1 MQYPQTLKFL
11 REVIEGGPLM
21 KHLWIVFKAI
31 PVIALVAAVSVHVST
46 AHPQLLN
53 LGADSTP
60 APGSTVKLSQMPDRV
75 TLVFNEELVP
85 ERSYMVLQRN
95 HGSIYAD
102 KGDPTVDLEVA
113 DRNVIWVTVDKTVI
127 ESGLYTVHYI
137 VFSGPDR
144 GITVGKYEFEV
155 VSE

>member
-1 MQYPQTLKFL
+1 
-11 REVIEGGPLM
+11 M
-21 KHLWIVFKAI
+21 KHLWNALKAL
-31 PVIALVAAVSVHVST
+31 PAAALVAVVFVNVSS

-60 APGSTVKLSQMPDRV
+60 APDSVVKLSQLPDRI
-75 TLVFNEELVP
+75 TLIFNEELVP

-95 HGSIYAD
+95 KGTIFAD
-102 KGDPTVDLEVA
+102 KGDHTVDLDVA
-113 DRNVIWVTVDKTVI
+113 DRNVMWVTVDKTVI
-127 ESGLYTVHYI
+127 EPGLYTVHYI

-155 VSE
+155 AAD